1 MNKIYLITLML
12 LMPLSLVA
20 QDLVSI
26 YQQARL
32 ADPNVKTARLQV
44 EVGEA
49 QNAQAVGAMLPQ
61 INASANLS
69 LNNKRNIRTHA
80 DDGFKGE
87 RYTISLTQTL
97 IDVAKV
103 LDWIRSDKVIEQYL
117 EAKED
122 AEQILMLTTVER
134 YFAVLAAQDNL
145 RLLDQEIQ
153 LTEKQLTQL
162 KRQFEKELVKITD
175 VYEMEAKF
183 DLLKA
188 DLVDAQTQLDIAR
201 QGISELTGKP
211 VTKLEGLCVEVD
223 FVALSGT
230 LEQRLLQAR
239 ELNAGLK
246 AQSLAIVA
254 SDYEVSMA
262 HAQHLPV
269 IDLQLN
275 YFRSNTGFENSLT
288 GESET
293 KVAAIN
299 VNVPLFS
306 GGVMLARADE
316 ATKYR
321 EINRQK
327 HISILRQIIKETREA
342 FLSTNASVRRIEA
355 AAKAVDSALKARE
368 AMQKGF
374 GYGVQTI
381 SDVLMSQQ
389 RVFEA
394 RKGLLEVRYAYVNFW
409 IRLQKVTGA
418 ITEDSLKTVNGWL
431 GSPV

>member
-1 MNKIYLITLML
+1 
-12 LMPLSLVA
+12 
-20 QDLVSI
+20 
-26 YQQARL
+26 
-32 ADPNVKTARLQV
+32 
-44 EVGEA
+44 
-49 QNAQAVGAMLPQ
+49 
-61 INASANLS
+61 
-69 LNNKRNIRTHA
+69 
-80 DDGFKGE
+80 
-87 RYTISLTQTL
+87 
-97 IDVAKV
+97 
-103 LDWIRSDKVIEQYL
+103 
-117 EAKED
+117 
-122 AEQILMLTTVER
+122 
-134 YFAVLAAQDNL
+134 
-145 RLLDQEIQ
+145 
-153 LTEKQLTQL
+153 
-162 KRQFEKELVKITD
+162 
-175 VYEMEAKF
+175 
-183 DLLKA
+183 
-188 DLVDAQTQLDIAR
+188 
-201 QGISELTGKP
+201 
-211 VTKLEGLCVEVD
+211 
-223 FVALSGT
+223 
-230 LEQRLLQAR
+230 
-239 ELNAGLK
+239 
-246 AQSLAIVA
+246 
-254 SDYEVSMA
+254 MA